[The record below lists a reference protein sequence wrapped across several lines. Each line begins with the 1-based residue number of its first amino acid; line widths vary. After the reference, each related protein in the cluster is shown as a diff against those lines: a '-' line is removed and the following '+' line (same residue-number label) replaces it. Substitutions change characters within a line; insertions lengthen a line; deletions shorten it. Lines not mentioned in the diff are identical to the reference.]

1 VKALKWGLLALGAL
15 ATLAIGVGLYL
26 FYRAPERA
34 LSAAI
39 DYERRQAGLARRD
52 ATLADGL
59 HYAYLEGGRGA
70 PLVLLHGFGADKD
83 VFDRIA
89 PYLTP
94 QFRLVIPDLP
104 GFGESSKPPKADYAP
119 RAQAER
125 LHALLA
131 RLGLSRVHLG
141 GNSMGGQIALTY
153 AAMYPREVESLW
165 ILNAAGVA
173 SAPPSEMQRQIAAGG
188 DNPLTV
194 QDEDEFAALVD
205 FVTARPV
212 HIPRWLLDA
221 MAQRRIRNFAL
232 EERIF
237 KQVAAD
243 SVEERIRGLAIP
255 ALIVWGQQ
263 DRVLHPGGAGV
274 LQMLL
279 IKSEA
284 VLLPDVGHLPMVEAP
299 ERCARDY
306 LRFRAGLGP

>member
-1 VKALKWGLLALGAL
+1 MRALKWGLVALAAVLALSIA
-15 ATLAIGVGLYL
+15 AGLVL

-39 DYERRQAGLARRD
+39 DYERRQAGLARRE
-52 ATLADGL
+52 ATLSNGL
-59 HYAYLEGGRGA
+59 RYIYLEGGRGA

-83 VFDRIA
+83 SFDRIA

-94 QFRLVIPDLP
+94 HFRLVVPDQL

-125 LHALLA
+125 LHALLG
-131 RLGLSRVHLG
+131 RLGLSQVHLG

-153 AAMYPREVESLW
+153 AAMYPKEVLSLW
-165 ILNAAGVA
+165 ILNAAGVP
-173 SAPPSEMQRQIAAGG
+173 SAPPSEMRRKIAEGG
-188 DNPLTV
+188 DNPLLV
-194 QDEDEFAALVD
+194 QNEDEYAALVD
-205 FVTARPV
+205 LVTARPL
-212 HIPRWLLDA
+212 HIPRRLLDV
-221 MAQRRIRNFAL
+221 MAQPRIRNYSL

-255 ALIVWGQQ
+255 ALIEWGQQ

-279 IKSEA
+279 IRSQA

-306 LRFRAGLGP
+306 LQFRAGL

>member
-1 VKALKWGLLALGAL
+1 VRVLKWSLVAL
-15 ATLAIGVGLYL
+15 AALLTLAIGVGVFL

-39 DYERRQAGLARRD
+39 DYERRHAGLARRE

-59 HYAYLEGGRGA
+59 HYAYLEGGQGA

-94 QFRLVIPDLP
+94 HFRLVVPDQL
-104 GFGESSKPPKADYAP
+104 GFGESSRPPKADYAP

-153 AAMYPREVESLW
+153 AAMYPKDVESLW

-173 SAPPSEMQRQIAAGG
+173 SAPPSEMQRQIGAGG

-194 QDEDEFAALVD
+194 QDEDEFAALVE
-205 FVTARPV
+205 FVTARPL
-212 HIPRWLLDA
+212 HIPRHLLDA
-221 MAQRRIRNFAL
+221 MAQPRIRNFAL

-237 KQVAAD
+237 KQIASD

-255 ALIVWGQQ
+255 TLIVWGQQ

-279 IKSEA
+279 IRSEA

-306 LRFRAGLGP
+306 LRFRAGL